1 MTMVN
6 ANRDI
11 IVKNEIFDILQKV
24 KVLILIL
31 LLFSCKNCDLIETYE
46 KIKDSKEENNN
57 TKEEN
62 QGTNMLKKNGFVDK
76 IKIVNE
82 GEEPENFIKKVLVV
96 STIDYNRLENVLD
109 RLIVYFKNENIK
121 LEFYIVQEIYQ
132 GEKPTNVKYENYIF
146 TSDSGD
152 PQELNRIVTEVSKW
166 GTSFDYNIQTMNYF
180 LLKSIQD
187 FKGLQDI

>member
-62 QGTNMLKKNGFVDK
+62 QGTNMLKKKRFCG
-76 IKIVNE
+76 
-82 GEEPENFIKKVLVV
+82 
-96 STIDYNRLENVLD
+96 
-109 RLIVYFKNENIK
+109 
-121 LEFYIVQEIYQ
+121 
-132 GEKPTNVKYENYIF
+132 
-146 TSDSGD
+146 
-152 PQELNRIVTEVSKW
+152 
-166 GTSFDYNIQTMNYF
+166 
-180 LLKSIQD
+180 
-187 FKGLQDI
+187 